1 MALGVTMGPH
11 STSLE
16 RLIVWGCY
24 QRARSRDI
32 PTGPSEWQGG
42 IGGRLRGRKAPLR

>member
-1 MALGVTMGPH
+1 MALGLTMGPH
-11 STSLE
+11 SSLLE
-16 RLIVWGCY
+16 RLIVWGFN
-24 QRARSRDI
+24 QRTRSRDI